1 LRDGRHYNAP
11 TSEKLRIAGFG
22 LRVSLELTVAARSSS
37 SYWTAGA
44 LARNERNAHPS
55 KIFDLSPGPDGICFY
70 QSDRVWLGI
79 LQMPKISQTR
89 KPTVSIIGAG
99 RLGQALAIA
108 LQSSGYPIMA
118 LVARHRQKAEKA
130 AALLTY
136 TKLQP
141 QVLAANQLMNLG
153 RTELILIATPD
164 DAIAKTARILAG
176 LFQGQQGRTV
186 LHTSGA
192 LSSAVLSP
200 LAEKGFYTGSM
211 HPLVSISDPVSG
223 AQALRGAFYC
233 LEGTRQAKLVAQS
246 IVRDLSGRSFSIKP
260 ESKALYHAA
269 AVMASP
275 HLVALFDLATEMLAA
290 CGLNKGDAQKVL
302 LPLLESTVNNLKAS
316 DPQKAL
322 TGTFA
327 RGDVATVRRHLS
339 ALSGKDLTQAR
350 EVYKLLGLRSV
361 QLAKSAGSDPDRISK
376 ITELLKAVKPASR

>member
-1 LRDGRHYNAP
+1 
-11 TSEKLRIAGFG
+11 
-22 LRVSLELTVAARSSS
+22 
-37 SYWTAGA
+37 
-44 LARNERNAHPS
+44 
-55 KIFDLSPGPDGICFY
+55 
-70 QSDRVWLGI
+70 
-79 LQMPKISQTR
+79 MPKTSQTR

-108 LQSSGYPIMA
+108 LQSAGYPIMA

-141 QVLAANQLMNLG
+141 QALAANQLMNLG

-164 DAIAKTARILAG
+164 DAIARTARILAG
-176 LFQGQQGRTV
+176 LGQQGGTVRTV

-192 LSSAVLSP
+192 LSSEALAP
-200 LAEKGFYTGSM
+200 LAEAGFQTGSM
-211 HPLVSISDPVSG
+211 HPLVSISEPVSG

-246 IVRDLSGRSFSIKP
+246 IVRDLGGRSFSIKP

-290 CGLNKGDAQKVL
+290 CGLNKGNAQKVL

-361 QLAKSAGSDPDRISK
+361 QLAKGAGSDPDRISK

>member
-1 LRDGRHYNAP
+1 
-11 TSEKLRIAGFG
+11 
-22 LRVSLELTVAARSSS
+22 
-37 SYWTAGA
+37 
-44 LARNERNAHPS
+44 
-55 KIFDLSPGPDGICFY
+55 
-70 QSDRVWLGI
+70 
-79 LQMPKISQTR
+79 MPKTSQTR

-108 LQSSGYPIMA
+108 LQSAGYPIMA

-153 RTELILIATPD
+153 RSALILIATPD
-164 DAIAKTARILAG
+164 DAIAKTARKLAS
-176 LFQGQQGRTV
+176 LAQSLPQSVARSNLGQRRRTV

-246 IVRDLSGRSFSIKP
+246 IVCDLSGRSFSIKP

-290 CGLNKGDAQKVL
+290 CGLNKGNAQKVL

-339 ALSGKDLTQAR
+339 ALSGKDLTEAR

-361 QLAKSAGSDPDRISK
+361 QLAKGAGSDPDRISK
-376 ITELLKAVKPASR
+376 ITELLMAVKPASR